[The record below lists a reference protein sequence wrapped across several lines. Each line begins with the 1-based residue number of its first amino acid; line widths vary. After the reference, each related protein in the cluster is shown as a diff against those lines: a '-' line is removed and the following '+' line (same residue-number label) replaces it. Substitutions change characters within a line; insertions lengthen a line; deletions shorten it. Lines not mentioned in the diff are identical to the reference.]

1 MKENKKFFGILVVV
15 SMFAMLVLGGC
26 AGQASQEAASQEEV
40 VEEAPA
46 EEAAAS
52 EDITIGISLPSK
64 ELARC
69 LKDEEYLT
77 ANFDEMGYAYDV
89 QFAQGDATIQTSQI
103 ENMITNGVDLLIISP
118 WDGSSMTQVAE
129 IAHDNDIPVISYDA
143 LILNSEYVD
152 YYIADNLEEVGAT
165 QARYIVSALGLEDG
179 NGPFN
184 LEIVAGDPADSNAPY
199 FYNGA
204 INVLNPYIDNGQLV
218 VQSGQIS
225 FSQTSTPGWDPMK
238 AQSRMDA
245 ILSAHYT
252 DKHLDAVLCSNDGMA
267 LGTIS
272 SLKSAGYGTTD
283 TPLPV
288 TTGQDCDIA
297 SIKSIIAGEQTMTV
311 FKDIREL
318 AKNAAYVAD
327 SIIKGEEP
335 DLTKGTIF
343 DNGVKDVP
351 TLVVEPKPLDI
362 DNYVELLLD
371 SGYYTEDQFE

>member
-1 MKENKKFFGILVVV
+1 MKINKKSLAILLVVC
-15 SMFAMLVLGGC
+15 M
-26 AGQASQEAASQEEV
+26 AGALILASCSTSEISSADTS
-40 VEEAPA
+40 A
-46 EEAAAS
+46 EETVDS
-52 EDITIGISLPSK
+52 KDITIGISLPSK

-89 QFAQGDATIQTSQI
+89 QFAQGDANIQISQI

-118 WDGSSMTQVAE
+118 WDGSSMTQIAE
-129 IAHDNDIPVISYDA
+129 LAHDNGIPVISYDA

-152 YYIADNLEEVGAT
+152 YYIADNLKEVGAT
-165 QARYIVSALGLEDG
+165 QARYIVEALDLENG
-179 NGPFN
+179 NGPYN

-199 FYNGA
+199 FYDGA
-204 INVLNPYIDNGQLV
+204 IEVLNPYIESGALV
-218 VQSGQIS
+218 VQSGQVS
-225 FSQTSTPGWDPMK
+225 FAQTSTPGWDPMK

-245 ILSAHYT
+245 IISTYYT

-272 SLKSAGYGTTD
+272 SLKSAGYGTTE
-283 TPLPV
+283 TPLPI

-297 SIKSIIAGEQTMTV
+297 SIKSIIAEEQTMTV
-311 FKDIREL
+311 FKDIRLL

-327 SIIKGEEP
+327 SILKGEEP
-335 DLTKGTIF
+335 DMSQGTIF
-343 DNGVKDVP
+343 NNGVKDVP

-362 DNYVELLLD
+362 LNYKELLLD
-371 SGYYTEDQFE
+371 SGYYLEDQLK